1 MLATLTSPAIGEPGA
16 PRREETFFVHSAD
29 DLRRAL
35 RAARER
41 RLVLDT
47 SALNRM
53 LRLDGE
59 RNRLELQAATPW
71 RAIAGYLGERAA
83 ELEAGL
89 QAAGLPDSV
98 GEAVSANTAGPDGTP
113 MVSHVEAVTVVTPDG
128 ELRRVD
134 REANPNLFRLVIG
147 GHGLFGVLYSVTL
160 RVDSLLRAAQRAQAP
175 AELDLTGAGVAGS
188 VSRRAEVFVPPEK
201 LDRVFTDFR
210 DLAAERRVTLQ
221 KVLVR
226 KLRPESET
234 FLRWASREWA
244 GLTIDFCTR
253 PTLGASV
260 HATEIHRLLLETAL
274 SHGGSF
280 PVPEASIASLD
291 QVHACYPMISAFV
304 AEKRRYDPAER
315 MQNRWYR
322 RIAALLRGQSR
333 QSTEND

>member
-1 MLATLTSPAIGEPGA
+1 MLATLASPAIVEPGA
-16 PRREETFFVHSAD
+16 TRREETLFVRSAD

-35 RAARER
+35 RVARER

-59 RNRLELQAATPW
+59 RDRLELQAATPW

-83 ELEAGL
+83 GLDAGL
-89 QAAGLPDSV
+89 QTAGLPDSV
-98 GEAVSANTAGPDGTP
+98 GEAVSANAAGPDGTP
-113 MVSHVEAVTVVTPDG
+113 LVSHVEAITLVTPDG

-134 REANPNLFRLVIG
+134 REANLNLFRLAVG

-160 RVDSLLRAAQRAQAP
+160 RVDSLLRSAQRAQAP
-175 AELDLTGAGVAGS
+175 VELDLTGPAVAGG
-188 VSRRAEVFVPPEK
+188 VSRRAEVLVPPEM
-201 LDRVFTDFR
+201 LDRVFSDFR
-210 DLAAERRVTLQ
+210 ELAAERRVTLQ

-226 KLRPESET
+226 KLRPENET
-234 FLRWASREWA
+234 FLPWASREWA
-244 GLTIDFCTR
+244 ALTIDFCTR

-260 HATEIHRLLLETAL
+260 HAAEIHRLLLEIAL

-280 PVPEASIASLD
+280 PVPEAFIASLA
-291 QVHACYPMISAFV
+291 QIHACFPGISAFV

-322 RIAALLRGQSR
+322 RVAALLRSQSR
-333 QSTEND
+333 HSAENE

>member
-1 MLATLTSPAIGEPGA
+1 MLATLTFPAVGEPR
-16 PRREETFFVHSAD
+16 PLQREETVCVRSAD

-71 RAIAGYLGERAA
+71 RAVAGYLGEHGAV
-83 ELEAGL
+83 LDAGL
-89 QAAGLPDSV
+89 RVAVFPDSV
-98 GEAVSANTAGPDGTP
+98 GEAVSANAAGPDGTP
-113 MVSHVEAVTVVTPDG
+113 MVSHVEAITLVTPDG

-134 REANPNLFRLVIG
+134 REGNLNLFRLAVG

-160 RVDSLLRAAQRAQAP
+160 RVDSLLRSAQRAQAP
-175 AELDLTGAGVAGS
+175 VELDLTGAGVVGGVYRS
-188 VSRRAEVFVPPEK
+188 AEVLVPPEE

-210 DLAAERRVTLQ
+210 DLAAERRITLQ

-226 KLRPESET
+226 KLRPENET

-244 GLTIDFCTR
+244 GLTIVFCTR
-253 PTLGASV
+253 ATLGASV
-260 HATEIHRLLLETAL
+260 QAAEIHRLLLETAL

-280 PVPEASIASLD
+280 PIGEAPIASLAQLD
-291 QVHACYPMISAFV
+291 ACYPGVRAFV

-322 RIAALLRGQSR
+322 RVAALLRGESR
-333 QSTEND
+333 RSSENE

>member
-1 MLATLTSPAIGEPGA
+1 MLATLTALAIGEPGA
-16 PRREETFFVHSAD
+16 ARREETFFVRSAD

-83 ELEAGL
+83 ELDAGL
-89 QAAGLPDSV
+89 QTAGLPESV
-98 GEAVSANTAGPDGTP
+98 GEAVSANAAGPDGTP
-113 MVSHVEAVTVVTPDG
+113 IVSHVEAIALVTPDG

-134 REANPNLFRLVIG
+134 REANLNLFRLAVG
-147 GHGLFGVLYSVTL
+147 GHGLFGVPYSVTL
-160 RVDSLLRAAQRAQAP
+160 RLDSLLRAAQRAQAP
-175 AELDLTGAGVAGS
+175 AELDLAGATVAGG

-201 LDRVFTDFR
+201 LDCALSDFR
-210 DLAAERRVTLQ
+210 ELAAERRVTLRR
-221 KVLVR
+221 VLVR
-226 KLRPESET
+226 RLRPENET

-260 HATEIHRLLLETAL
+260 HAAEIHRLLLEIAL

-280 PVPEASIASLD
+280 PVAEASIASLA
-291 QVHACYPMISAFV
+291 QIQACYPTISAFV
-304 AEKRRYDPAER
+304 AEKRRYDAAER
-315 MQNRWYR
+315 MQNLWYR
-322 RIAALLRGQSR
+322 RVAALLRGQSSR
-333 QSTEND
+333 STENE

>member
-1 MLATLTSPAIGEPGA
+1 MLATLASPAIIEPGA
-16 PRREETFFVHSAD
+16 SRRAETFFVRSAD

-59 RNRLELQAATPW
+59 RDRLELQAATPW

-83 ELEAGL
+83 GLDGGL
-89 QAAGLPDSV
+89 QTAGLPDSV
-98 GEAVSANTAGPDGTP
+98 GEAVSANAAGPDGTP
-113 MVSHVEAVTVVTPDG
+113 LVSHVEAITLVTPDG

-134 REANPNLFRLVIG
+134 RGANLNLFRLAVG

-160 RVDSLLRAAQRAQAP
+160 RVDSLLRSAQRAQAP
-175 AELDLTGAGVAGS
+175 VELDLTGAAVAGG
-188 VSRRAEVFVPPEK
+188 VSRRAEVLVPPGM
-201 LDRVFTDFR
+201 LDRVFSDFR
-210 DLAAERRVTLQ
+210 ELAAERRVTLQ

-226 KLRPESET
+226 KLRPENET
-234 FLRWASREWA
+234 FLPWASREWA
-244 GLTIDFCTR
+244 ALTIDFCTR

-260 HATEIHRLLLETAL
+260 HAAEIHRLLLEIAL

-280 PVPEASIASLD
+280 PVPEASIASLA
-291 QVHACYPMISAFV
+291 QIHACFPGISAFI

-322 RIAALLRGQSR
+322 RVAALLRGQSR
-333 QSTEND
+333 HSAETE

>member
-1 MLATLTSPAIGEPGA
+1 MLATLTSPAIVEPGA
-16 PRREETFFVHSAD
+16 SQRQETHFVRSAD

-83 ELEAGL
+83 ELDAGL
-89 QAAGLPDSV
+89 RTAGLPESV
-98 GEAVSANTAGPDGTP
+98 GEAVSANAAGPDGTP
-113 MVSHVEAVTVVTPDG
+113 MVSHVEAIALVTPDG

-134 REANPNLFRLVIG
+134 RESNMNLFRLAVG

-160 RVDSLLRAAQRAQAP
+160 RIDSLLRAAQRAQAP
-175 AELDLTGAGVAGS
+175 VELDLTGTAIAGG
-188 VSRRAEVFVPPEK
+188 VSRTAEVLVPPEK
-201 LDRVFTDFR
+201 LDRALSDFR
-210 DLAAERRVTLQ
+210 GLAAERRVTLQ

-226 KLRPESET
+226 RLRPEDET
-234 FLRWASREWA
+234 FLRWAGREWA

-260 HATEIHRLLLETAL
+260 HAAEIHRLLLEIAL

-280 PVPEASIASLD
+280 PVAEASIAPLA
-291 QVHACYPMISAFV
+291 QIHACYPTISAFV
-304 AEKRRYDPAER
+304 AQKRRFDAAER

-322 RIAALLRGQSR
+322 RVAALLRDQSHP
-333 QSTEND
+333 SAENE